1 MHKELETSSA
11 DTQGHD
17 THTGSTVVGAQVK
30 GASLYRIGK
39 GTTRGSVPSAR
50 LQIYKVCST
59 EGDDYCYE
67 ADIFAGFGDA
77 INDGVDFI
85 SLSIGGP
92 PSEYFKDVISI
103 GSDHAIEHGIL
114 TRAAT
119 DNNGGYPNIVP
130 NVAPWIL
137 TVTAT
142 DRAKQYK
149 TTVGL
154 ENRV

>member
-1 MHKELETSSA
+1 M
-11 DTQGHD
+11 DTQGND
-17 THTGSTVVGAQVK
+17 THTASTVVGAQVK

-39 GTTRGSVPSAR
+39 GTARGSVLSAR
-50 LQIYKVCST
+50 LAIYKVCIT
-59 EGDDYCYE
+59 EGADYCYE
-67 ADIFAGFGDA
+67 ADMLAGFDDA

-92 PSEYFKDVISI
+92 PGEYFKDVIFI
-103 GSDHAIEHGIL
+103 GSDHAMGHEIL
-114 TRAAT
+114 TSAAL
-119 DNNGGYPNIVP
+119 DNNGGYPNTVP

-149 TTVGL
+149 TTIGP
-154 ENRV
+154 ENRVLEK